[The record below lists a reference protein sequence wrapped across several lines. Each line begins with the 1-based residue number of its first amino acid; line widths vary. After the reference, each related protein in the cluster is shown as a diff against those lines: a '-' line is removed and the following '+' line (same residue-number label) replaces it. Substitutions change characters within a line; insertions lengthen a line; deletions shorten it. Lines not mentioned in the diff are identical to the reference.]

1 MYLNHFPVL
10 SFAVPLLVAARISNK
25 TYVNFFIGYP
35 LMVFAS
41 MAVAAGT
48 FILIESPFLQL
59 RESWLAAKNQADE
72 VRKADLKPALRPER
86 P

>member
-1 MYLNHFPVL
+1 
-10 SFAVPLLVAARISNK
+10 
-25 TYVNFFIGYP
+25 
-35 LMVFAS
+35 MVFAS